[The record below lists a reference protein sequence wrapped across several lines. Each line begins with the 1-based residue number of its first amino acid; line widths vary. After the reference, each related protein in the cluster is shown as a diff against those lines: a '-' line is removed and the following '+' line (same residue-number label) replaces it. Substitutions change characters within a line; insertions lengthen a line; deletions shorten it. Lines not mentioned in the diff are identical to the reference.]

1 MPQFDFANVF
11 TPQLFWL
18 AVLFIVLYFGVVR
31 LTLPRLG
38 AVMAQREDKIAGDL
52 STARAAKETA
62 DTVSSAYQA
71 ELATTRDAAR
81 AAIAEAKASAAKA
94 SEARL
99 AEAGAK
105 TEAELAAEES
115 RRIAKAVTKAEAA
128 LRDVSAEGAQAIVT
142 RLTGVEPKLDAAR
155 AQVDAQLGR

>member
-105 TEAELAAEES
+105 TEAELAAAET
-115 RRIAKAVTKAEAA
+115 RIAKAVTKAEAA

-142 RLTGVEPKLDAAR
+142 RLSGVEPKLDAAR
-155 AQVDAQLGR
+155 AQVDAQLAR

>member
-18 AVLFIVLYFGVVR
+18 TVLFIVLYFGVVR
-31 LTLPRLG
+31 LTLPKLG
-38 AVMAQREDKIAGDL
+38 AVMTQREDKIAGDL
-52 STARAAKETA
+52 TTARAAKETA

-71 ELATTRDAAR
+71 ELATSRDAAR

-105 TEAELAAEES
+105 AEAELAAAET
-115 RRIAKAVTKAEAA
+115 RIAKAVAKAEAA

-155 AQVDAQLGR
+155 AQVDTQLAR

>member
-94 SEARL
+94 SEA
-99 AEAGAK
+99 K
-105 TEAELAAEES
+105 TEAELAAAET
-115 RRIAKAVTKAEAA
+115 RIAKAVTKAEAA